1 MPTQTMLSNNL
12 GGLGNSLATIQDLN
26 NLLLPRDSK
35 PAIITS
41 RNIVQPSGFALL
53 NKTIVYQ
60 ATVDG
65 EIDITRT
72 FIFPANYTTLDQV
85 VAAINMNDIEA
96 SNQGGKVVLETIKKG
111 YSQGI
116 YLYKIGTA
124 NPLLNFDDLEDT
136 HRRGTGSI
144 TDDFSDDEK
153 AYALVSATSIAYSYL
168 QRRYQFPLKNWG
180 MDVIDNVC
188 AIAAYKLVFREGYSP
203 ESGAYDAN
211 WKLRYNQAIE
221 WFSEV
226 GNRKI
231 HPVIE
236 GGFIPVPKAND
247 GSISTDPRGW
257 RIAMGLCD
265 DGGCC

>member
-12 GGLGNSLATIQDLN
+12 GGLGDSLATIQDLD

-41 RNIVQPSGFALL
+41 RHIVQSFALL
-53 NKTIVYQ
+53 NKTIIYQ
-60 ATVDG
+60 VTVDG
-65 EIDITRT
+65 EIDIIRT
-72 FIFPANYTTLDQV
+72 FTFPANYTTLDQV
-85 VAAINMNDIEA
+85 VAAINMNDVQA

-111 YSQGI
+111 YNQGL
-116 YLYKIGTA
+116 YLYKTGTA
-124 NPLLNFDDLEDT
+124 NPLLKFDDLEDT
-136 HRRGTGSI
+136 HRRGSGSI
-144 TDDFSDDEK
+144 TNEFSDDEK

-168 QRRYQFPLKNWG
+168 QRRYRFPLKNWG

-203 ESGAYDAN
+203 EPGSYDAN
-211 WKLRYNQAIE
+211 WESRKEEAIK

-236 GGFIPVPKAND
+236 GSFINVPKANN

-265 DGGCC
+265 TEAY